1 MDIVHDMPLANKKV
15 LDVLMKVMK
24 DKNNEMLM
32 TQFVGLKAKMHAM
45 RMDGTKDT
53 KNAKGVKNNLVA

>member
-24 DKNNEMLM
+24 DKNNEILM
-32 TQFVGLKAKMHAM
+32 AQFVGLKAKMHAM
-45 RMDGTKDT
+45 RMAQRTLKMR
-53 KNAKGVKNNLVA
+53 KA